1 MKRFFLM
8 ISLLTV
14 VLLGLSV
21 SVAVSAEAAAQPVP
35 TLVPPTLVPTID
47 AGVSDALLTESALAR
62 VQRDGRV
69 RVGMLYNASPF
80 GEFSLRGEVSGYDAD
95 LARSMA
101 EAWGVAFEPVQVTRQ
116 TALDMLRTGAVDMLV
131 AAQVHRR
138 ELDALV
144 EFSLTYYP
152 GTQALLVR
160 QDDGAAGLN
169 DMANRRIGYVIASPS
184 LDAISQWQARAGVNV
199 TTPQY
204 LTLDQAVTALAA
216 NEIDAVAAN
225 RVLLTRLTTV
235 QQGGARILEQPLSPE
250 PYAIVVRRQDVNWR
264 NLINKTLQY
273 LVQKGRMQEIH
284 QAYFGTSYP
293 LDLIPVWQ
301 SVGTEPP
308 KPAEFSADVPYPAQY
323 ALPRVQANG
332 VVRVA
337 GVSDLPADAPESQRR
352 LEALNRAMI
361 EALAARWGVRVEYL
375 PNSASSAADLVAGG
389 QADLAVGVTLDWA
402 LTDRVDFS
410 APYLLHGERLM
421 AKVDGPYETFVD
433 LRARWVAVFA
443 SEPGAQD
450 RVNALAQS
458 VNSGVRIFTLNN
470 EANAPQVILEDRSA
484 DVVFGDSLK
493 LIPHVQANPETLRL
507 TVRGSN
513 PDPWYS
519 RVYVG
524 IAVPRNDLDFRL
536 LVEYTLQEMARDGAW
551 QALLMPVML
560 PAEIPAFDIWPGS
573 SDYFGI
579 TLAN

>member
-1 MKRFFLM
+1 MKRFFLVT
-8 ISLLTV
+8 SLLA
-14 VLLGLSV
+14 VLLGFGIS
-21 SVAVSAEAAAQPVP
+21 ATISAESAAQPVP
-35 TLVPPTLVPTID
+35 TLVPPTLVPTVD
-47 AGVSDALLTESALAR
+47 AGVSDVLLAESALAR

-69 RVGMLYNASPF
+69 RVGMLYNAIPF
-80 GEFSLRGEVSGYDAD
+80 GEFNLRGEVSGYDAD

-101 EAWGVAFEPVQVTRQ
+101 EAWGVEFEAVQVTRQ

-152 GTQALLVR
+152 GTQSLLVR
-160 QDDGAAGLN
+160 QDDGAAGLG

-184 LDAISQWQARAGVNV
+184 LDALTQWQMRAGVTV
-199 TTPQY
+199 TTQQY

-216 NEIDAVAAN
+216 NEVDAVAAN

-235 QQGGARILEQPLSPE
+235 QQGGARILEQALSPE

-264 NLINKTLQY
+264 NLINKTLQH
-273 LVQKGRMQEIH
+273 LVQKGRMQEIQ

-301 SVGTEPP
+301 GLGTEPP
-308 KPAEFSADVPYPAQY
+308 KPAEFSPDVTYPTQY
-323 ALPRVQANG
+323 ALPRVQSNG

-337 GVSDLPADAPESQRR
+337 GVSDLPPDAPESQRR
-352 LEALNRAMI
+352 LEAFNRAMI
-361 EALAARWGVRVEYL
+361 EALAVRWGVRVEYL
-375 PNSASSAADLVAGG
+375 PNSAGNAADLVAAG

-410 APYLLHGERLM
+410 APYLLHGERLL
-421 AKVDGPYETFVD
+421 AKADGPYETFLD

-443 SEPGAQD
+443 SEPGAED
-450 RVNALAQS
+450 RVNALAES
-458 VNSGVRIFTLNN
+458 VSSGVRIFTLNN
-470 EANAPQVILEDRSA
+470 EANAPQIILEERSA

-493 LIPHVQANPETLRL
+493 LIPHVQANPEALRL
-507 TVRGSN
+507 TVRGNN

-536 LVEYTLQEMARDGAW
+536 LVEYTLQEMARDGSW
-551 QALLMPVML
+551 QTLLAPVML
-560 PAEIPAFDIWPGS
+560 PDDIPAFDIWPGS

-579 TLAN
+579 SLAS